1 MECNVKSAF
10 LSDIAQKYFLE
21 LCDKIS
27 GKIAMSVYGRISPGT
42 LSLDSSVANQI
53 STTLNS
59 PLNTVVQAIENDYQV
74 AVIERPSLI
83 FSTEGL
89 ELFSRFVQT
98 LDLEHGLPWLPI
110 HAVGPGVVLV
120 NCLPNIPLPEGIP
133 SELVSKVV
141 LPPKDYIQFA
151 EDIVNA
157 SIDLNG
163 CRRSLGISGTIPEND
178 VRDIDNFLKLTPTRF
193 AQVLR
198 LLYVSASNDYKELE
212 KLEHDLPDTPQS
224 DEEFL
229 SLLENNFPKLIG
241 EWFYWRHK
249 LKTGKAC
256 LFSSF
261 LSVDYHGFFRP
272 LSLIDPNVNAYD
284 GVAHNVLTK
293 IWSAGC
299 GILGLRDKTLFLVQ
313 AVHNDDQAT
322 AFADMKRACSQFQL
336 HFSVCAE
343 SDLNE
348 YVSAQNEAYNTLRAK
363 TSLLS
368 TNPLNARESLSNIVS
383 INNGELTDNDITAFV
398 TRILSMAINIGASDI
413 HIEPVAD
420 SCVIRFRVDGVL
432 RKQIDAISDS
442 YLPLIINKVKTLA
455 TNMDITTNNRPQ
467 DGRAR
472 LRNEATNSIID
483 LRIATIPIEA
493 DNYGREKCVIRIL
506 DNSKSPDKIDSIF
519 WDPWQRAEIRN
530 AIESP
535 YGCII
540 VTGPTG
546 SGKSTTLYTLLNTVN
561 SSEKNIMT
569 IEDPVERKLLGVQQV
584 SVTPE
589 VSFSGALRAFL
600 RMDPDVILIGEVR
613 DDETAKLTVRAA
625 QTGHL
630 CLTTLHTN
638 NALGAIERLSHL
650 GVKGHDIASSLLMV
664 TGQRLLRTLCPSC
677 RRKVKLSITQKEDFK
692 RYNITSELIEEGYV
706 YAPPL
711 RGCRSCHNTGYS
723 QRIAITEVIPIDEE
737 LREMILHEVS
747 HKDLADKVKEK
758 GFHHMYYY
766 GLTAIARGLT
776 DFKELHK
783 LSEGF

>member
-1 MECNVKSAF
+1 MKSAF
-10 LSDIAQKYFLE
+10 LSDATRIYFRE
-21 LCDKIS
+21 LCDKV
-27 GKIAMSVYGRISPGT
+27 GNKIAMGTCGRVSPAP
-42 LSLDSSVANQI
+42 LSLDSSVANQL
-53 STTLNS
+53 STTLNAPINAVIQS
-59 PLNTVVQAIENDYQV
+59 LENEYQV
-74 AVIERPSLI
+74 SVIERPSLI
-83 FSTEGL
+83 FSAEGL
-89 ELFSRFVQT
+89 EMLSRFQQK
-98 LDLEHGLPWLPI
+98 LHLEEGLPWLPI
-110 HAVGPGVVLV
+110 HTVGPGMVLV
-120 NCLPNIPLPEGIP
+120 NCLPNIPLPENVP
-133 SELVSKVV
+133 TELVSKVV

-157 SIDLNG
+157 NIELSG
-163 CRRSLGISGTIPEND
+163 CRRSLGVEEILSPETVAD
-178 VRDIDNFLKLTPTRF
+178 FDNYTKLSPARF
-193 AQVLR
+193 AQ
-198 LLYVSASNDYKELE
+198 LLKQLSVSASNDYKELE
-212 KLEHDLPDTPQS
+212 KLEHDLPDAPQGE
-224 DEEFL
+224 EEFL
-229 SLLENNFPKLIG
+229 SLLENNFPKAIG

-249 LKTGKAC
+249 LKTGKTC
-256 LFSSF
+256 IFSSF
-261 LSVDYHGFFRP
+261 LTVDYHGFFRP
-272 LSLIDPNVNAYD
+272 LSLIDPSINAYD
-284 GVAHNVLTK
+284 GLSHSVLSK
-293 IWSAGC
+293 IWNAGC
-299 GILGLRDKTLFLVQ
+299 GILGLRDRKLYLVQ
-313 AVHNDDQAT
+313 AVRNDDQAAAVT
-322 AFADMKRACSQFQL
+322 DMKRTCSQFQL
-336 HFSVCAE
+336 HFAECSE

-348 YVSAQNEAYNTLRAK
+348 YVGAQNEAYSTMRAK

-368 TNPLNARESLSNIVS
+368 ANPVASREALSSIVS
-383 INNGELTDNDITAFV
+383 INNGELTDNDITTFV
-398 TRILSMAINIGASDI
+398 TRILALAIELGASDI

-455 TNMDITTNNRPQ
+455 TNMDITTTNRPQ

-506 DNSKSPDKIDSIF
+506 DNSRAPDKIDSIF

-530 AIESP
+530 AIEAP

-589 VSFSGALRAFL
+589 VTFSGALRAFL
-600 RMDPDVILIGEVR
+600 RMDPDVILIGEIR

-677 RRKVKLSITQKEDFK
+677 RRKVKLSVTQRDEFK
-692 RYNITSELIEEGYV
+692 RYGITSDLIEEGYV

-737 LREMILHEVS
+737 LRELILREAS
-747 HKDLADKVKEK
+747 HGELAEKVKEK